1 MRVTPQHW
9 EVLMAVVEKHPNL
22 ITGKFNGAQGKRKAT
37 VCGKAVT
44 DWKCKVKAKAAKLR
58 QTSSKTGGGPATA
71 IALSPLEEKL
81 IGIMGTRGF
90 EGDEGII
97 ELGLLSPL
105 TSQLK
110 PNVEMQA
117 LIYQSVADEIEVYS
131 EPQPSTSQTTIEEH
145 EKINHKKHV
154 KDHDYCAGSTKGK
167 RMKTKHIQRVSQNL
181 ETISLQSLECL
192 QNIEKHTGRIAS
204 ALERIADTLANKQ

>member
-9 EVLMAVVEKHPNL
+9 EVLMAVAQKHPNL
-22 ITGKFNGAQGKRKAT
+22 ITGKFNGAQGKVEGYSLWKSVITQLNALGLGEKSESEWRR
-37 VCGKAVT
+37 AVT

-97 ELGLLSPL
+97 ELGLLSPS

-110 PNVEMQA
+110 LNVEMQA
-117 LIYQSVADEIEVYS
+117 LIYQSV
-131 EPQPSTSQTTIEEH
+131 STSILTIAN
-145 EKINHKKHV
+145 I
-154 KDHDYCAGSTKGK
+154 KGTFCYIK
-167 RMKTKHIQRVSQNL
+167 APEQP
-181 ETISLQSLECL
+181 E
-192 QNIEKHTGRIAS
+192 
-204 ALERIADTLANKQ
+204 